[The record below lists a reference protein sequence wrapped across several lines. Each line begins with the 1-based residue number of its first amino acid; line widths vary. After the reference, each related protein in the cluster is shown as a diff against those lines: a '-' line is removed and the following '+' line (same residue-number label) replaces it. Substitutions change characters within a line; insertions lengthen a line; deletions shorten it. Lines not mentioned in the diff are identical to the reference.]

1 MRRTPGAEAPARGE
15 PPGGWGGEGAEPGP
29 AGPGPGSAARAAV
42 RAGVVWG
49 VPGAAAVLA
58 LVGTGLEQPPL
69 GMAGALLWMAAWW
82 IAEVAPLAVTALL
95 PLVLFPLFGVLGSK
109 ATAKAYFNDTLAL
122 FLGSFV
128 VALAVQKHQL
138 HRRLALNT
146 LALTGT
152 RPSGVLL
159 GCILAPFLLSMWSE
173 WRTGGTGEGRSGPDA
188 RPGRPR
194 PAVSN
199 TATTAMMVPMAMT
212 MVDTLVKPKRR
223 RGEPGRGAAEGAAE
237 GANGN
242 GAGKLG
248 PTEDPA
254 AALISDVE
262 LTAMEDGAEVP
273 TPGDG
278 DQIRTAAAQKFAR
291 GLVLGVAYGS
301 NL

>member
-1 MRRTPGAEAPARGE
+1 MRRAPGAPEVQLRRRSPEAPARGE
-15 PPGGWGGEGAEPGP
+15 PPGRWGGEGAEPGP

-49 VPGAAAVLA
+49 VPVAAAVLA
-58 LVGTGLEQPPL
+58 LVGAALEQPPL

-82 IAEVAPLAVTALL
+82 IAEVVPLAVTALL
-95 PLVLFPLFGVLGSK
+95 PLVVFPLFGVLSSK
-109 ATAKAYFNDTLAL
+109 STANAYFNDTLAL

-128 VALAVQKHQL
+128 VALAIQKHQL

-159 GCILAPFLLSMWSE
+159 GCILAPFLLSMWI
-173 WRTGGTGEGRSGPDA
+173 
-188 RPGRPR
+188 
-194 PAVSN
+194 SN

-212 MVDTLVKPKRR
+212 MVDTLVKTKRR
-223 RGEPGRGAAEGAAE
+223 RGEPGCGAAAGAAE

-242 GAGKLG
+242 GAGKPG
-248 PTEDPA
+248 PTEDAA

-262 LTAMEDGAEVP
+262 LSALEDGAEVP

-278 DQIRTAAAQKFAR
+278 DPVRTAAAQKFAR
-291 GLVLGVAYGS
+291 GMVLGVAYGS